1 MKNGIFIKVKNLIFS
16 KYYKFKM
23 FLYSTRLWGTNYH
36 KSIRVY
42 GRVVI
47 KGDRKNIYLSENCSL
62 NEGVILS
69 ANEKI
74 ILGKNSTLSSYVVLH
89 TGFLTVAELPR
100 KHIYKQIIIGDNV
113 WIASGTTISAGVVIG
128 NNVVVGANSFVNSNL
143 ESNYFYAG
151 TPAKKIYKIDYKVS
165 G

>member
-1 MKNGIFIKVKNLIFS
+1 MQNKIIIKVKNIILYI
-16 KYYKFKM
+16 YHKFKM
-23 FLYSTRLWGTNYH
+23 FLYTSRLWGTNYH

-47 KGDRKNIYLSENCSL
+47 KGNRKNIYLAENCSL

-74 ILGKNSTLSSYVVLH
+74 ILGNNTTLSSYVILH

-100 KHIYKQIIIGDNV
+100 KHIYKKIIIGNNV
-113 WIASGTTISAGVVIG
+113 WIASGTTISAGVIIG
-128 NNVVVGANSFVNSNL
+128 DNVVVGANSFVNSNL

-151 TPAKKIYKIDYKVS
+151 IPAKKIYKINYKAD
-165 G
+165 